1 MLRTAHRILYAVI
14 LAAGAFVVPAA
25 AQEAKQRVA
34 IFDFETVGFK
44 SDVGKSITE
53 IFRVAMINTGK
64 YRVVERETL
73 DKVLR
78 EQNLQVGSAIID
90 ENSAVKIGKI
100 LGAEYIIIGN
110 VVKLGETYTIN
121 TRMVDVQTAESVSA
135 KSVRYSTEQGL
146 MDKIDGL
153 AAAMTGTQPKTSSVM
168 LDEVPAQTPPAAP
181 AAAVTQPRTQTTQT
195 APSNR
200 RAEIRRRPGAG
211 RLVLGLLLMVGG
223 TIAAVDGFSNNVQP
237 GIDISSWNW
246 DYLSDGTAYD
256 TYAWGTIK
264 NTGNCDVTITQIEVR
279 YLNASQSLLTSDT
292 RSLNMAIPVDQTR
305 NWSLD
310 SYYVDTYSQPSY
322 ATINV
327 RYTHPEYLAKSEIQ
341 GYIGIGCGVLGGVLV
356 LSHIAQSRAM
366 AALNEKGISFALAPV
381 GDTWY
386 FTTAYRFRGITFT
399 RG

>member
-366 AALNEKGISFALAPV
+366 AALNEKGISFALAPA

>member
-1 MLRTAHRILYAVI
+1 MLRTAHRILHAVI

-366 AALNEKGISFALAPV
+366 AALNEKGISFALAPA